1 MHLTQFL
8 PSVLVSDGTPQGAQ
22 EVFEFSLQN
31 MTHSDAGVY
40 YCEYLRG
47 GKWSRNSDSL
57 ELVVTGE

>member
-1 MHLTQFL
+1 MRLIHLV

-22 EVFEFSLQN
+22 EVFEFSLQT

-40 YCEYLRG
+40 YCEYLRR
-47 GKWSRNSDSL
+47 GKWSRSSDSL